1 MPEVRYFVNR
11 ALVAFGIVTLIVG
24 VGIGYL
30 MSTHPEGLNPAW
42 PLWMA
47 LIAPAVFVFGGL
59 HVIATGLG
67 QPRLSSAMLGA
78 IAFCLWAIVNW
89 AAFFTPHIQCLA
101 TISFLGGKIFN
112 WYPSEMECRISLRA
126 IVIALDAL
134 VVAAAGVSAWHRYR
148 APRPR

>member
-1 MPEVRYFVNR
+1 MNR

-24 VGIGYL
+24 VGIGHL
-30 MSTHPEGLNPAW
+30 MYTHPEGLNPAW

-47 LIAPAVFVFGGL
+47 LIVPAVFVFGGL
-59 HVIATGLG
+59 HLIAAGLG

-101 TISFLGGKIFN
+101 TVSFLGAKIFD
-112 WYPSEMECRISLRA
+112 WHPSVTQCRNSLRV
-126 IVIALDAL
+126 IVAVLDAL
-134 VVAAAGVSAWHRYR
+134 VVVAAGSFAWQKYR
-148 APRPR
+148 VPD

>member
-1 MPEVRYFVNR
+1 VNR

-30 MSTHPEGLNPAW
+30 MCTRPEGLNPAW
-42 PLWMA
+42 PIGMA

-59 HVIATGLG
+59 HVIAAGLN
-67 QPRLSSAMLGA
+67 QPRLSSSMLGA

-101 TISFLGGKIFN
+101 TVSFLGAGIVD
-112 WYPSEMECRISLRA
+112 WHPSEIQCRNSLRV
-126 IVIALDAL
+126 IVVVLDAL
-134 VVAAAGVSAWHRYR
+134 VVIAAGASAWHRYR
-148 APRPR
+148 DPRPR